1 MTVLIF
7 SNSALLVQIFS
18 EREVELLERVVEL
31 LGRGEVF
38 TNTNNMKVM
47 MNCIFKDRLQT
58 LDLMLGQQNIFY
70 LIQKLLLYHLFS
82 SFTVYNQ

>member
-1 MTVLIF
+1 MSPRCWIPGEASFTTVLIF

-38 TNTNNMKVM
+38 TNINNTKVEIKTSVRNVFILM
-47 MNCIFKDRLQT
+47 TDFSRA
-58 LDLMLGQQNIFY
+58 DLM
-70 LIQKLLLYHLFS
+70 
-82 SFTVYNQ
+82 V